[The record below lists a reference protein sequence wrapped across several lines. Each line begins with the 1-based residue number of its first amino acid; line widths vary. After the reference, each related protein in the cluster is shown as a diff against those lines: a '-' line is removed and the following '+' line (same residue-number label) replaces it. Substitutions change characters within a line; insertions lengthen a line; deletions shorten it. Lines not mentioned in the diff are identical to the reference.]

1 MIALTGTLTWNGRTG
16 SATVTVTTAPPA
28 DNRDYLAVKRATLW
42 RPPAP
47 AWIVAPSPDY
57 STFEAVTSRC
67 REAGSHS
74 DRDLLAAMRSG
85 DVRREY
91 RALVKVAGPLP
102 PAAPFL
108 LPAVGWTP
116 AVA

>member
-16 SATVTVTTAPPA
+16 PGTVSLTTAAPA
-28 DNRDYLAVKRATLW
+28 DNRDYLAVKRTALW
-42 RPPAP
+42 KPPAP

-57 STFEAVTSRC
+57 STPAAVTSRC

-74 DRDLLAAMRSG
+74 DQDLLAAMRSN

-91 RALVKVAGPLP
+91 KALVKVAGPLP
-102 PAAPFL
+102 ASAPFL
-108 LPAVGWTP
+108 LPAAGWR
-116 AVA
+116 V